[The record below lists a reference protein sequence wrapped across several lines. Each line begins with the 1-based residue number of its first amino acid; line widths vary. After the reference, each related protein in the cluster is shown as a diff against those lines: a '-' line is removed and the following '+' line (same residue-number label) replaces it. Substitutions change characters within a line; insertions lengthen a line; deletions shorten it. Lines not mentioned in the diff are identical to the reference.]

1 MVLIRFENKIVKK
14 VTKKVVSLLEK
25 GGAVKTQCFNSSCC
39 IENSDEGGVLYT
51 KKADLS
57 DRFLCRADRLYEF
70 SAIFF
75 PP

>member
-39 IENSDEGGVLYT
+39 IENSDEGGVLSKT
-51 KKADLS
+51 T
-57 DRFLCRADRLYEF
+57 R
-70 SAIFF
+70 
-75 PP
+75 